1 MEKRLCEA
9 AIEGNLISFRNLL
22 QEDALLLDRFIIG
35 CYPET
40 PLHIVSML
48 GHIDIVEEILARK
61 PELTKQLNIQK
72 MSPLHLATAKGYPN
86 IVKKLVEVNPDMC
99 LVCDQDG
106 RSPLY
111 IAATEGHTIIL
122 KELFQARPRAAWFLM
137 DGGETI
143 LHACVR
149 SNHFQAMKF
158 LVQEKVADHEF
169 VNSKNCDGNTVLHLA
184 VADKQ
189 IEAVNFL
196 IANTTVEINSLNSD
210 GFTALDLLS
219 ERNVKDKEMADSIRS
234 IGGVNARNTPLSMH
248 ELRAIRT
255 KILTSPSSNQIHP
268 LNTGKK
274 KKGGRKFG
282 RRHEDWLEEIRSSL
296 MVVASLLAT
305 MAFQAG
311 TNPPGGHYSV
321 AHKWTTIEAKVFY
334 VDFDGHHVGCCYC
347 YGNHISRGDS
357 TSHPGPSSRL
367 NAYQC
372 RRDWIRGLVGPD
384 AAAAS

>member
-22 QEDALLLDRFIIG
+22 QEDALLLDRFITG

-48 GHIDIVEEILARK
+48 GHMDLVEEILARK

-72 MSPLHLATAKGYPN
+72 SSPLHLATAKGYLD
-86 IVKKLVEVNPDMC
+86 IVKRLVEINPDMC

-111 IAATEGHTIIL
+111 IAAAKGHTIIL

-143 LHACVR
+143 LHACTR

-158 LVQEKVADHEF
+158 LVEEKVADHEF

-196 IANTTVEINSLNSD
+196 IANTTIEVNSLNLD

-219 ERNVKDKEMADSIRS
+219 ERDVKDKHIAESMRS
-234 IGGVNARNTPLSMH
+234 IGAINARHTPLSMH

-255 KILTSPSSNQIHP
+255 NILTSPTSNQIKSIH
-268 LNTGKK
+268 
-274 KKGGRKFG
+274 
-282 RRHEDWLEEIRSSL
+282 
-296 MVVASLLAT
+296 
-305 MAFQAG
+305 
-311 TNPPGGHYSV
+311 
-321 AHKWTTIEAKVFY
+321 
-334 VDFDGHHVGCCYC
+334 
-347 YGNHISRGDS
+347 
-357 TSHPGPSSRL
+357 
-367 NAYQC
+367 
-372 RRDWIRGLVGPD
+372 
-384 AAAAS
+384 